1 MDGCREGGEVVV
13 EPGASGVERS
23 VDMIAARVV
32 ARLGPG
38 ISLSAA
44 RAVARLEVEEFQS
57 ARIVEFVPVFVER
70 RTTRRL
76 RAGENR
82 GS

>member
-1 MDGCREGGEVVV
+1 MVV
-13 EPGASGVERS
+13 ESGASGVERS
-23 VDMIAARVV
+23 LDMIAARVV
-32 ARLGPG
+32 ARLGP
-38 ISLSAA
+38 SVSVSAV

-57 ARIVEFVPVFVER
+57 ARIVDFVPVFVER